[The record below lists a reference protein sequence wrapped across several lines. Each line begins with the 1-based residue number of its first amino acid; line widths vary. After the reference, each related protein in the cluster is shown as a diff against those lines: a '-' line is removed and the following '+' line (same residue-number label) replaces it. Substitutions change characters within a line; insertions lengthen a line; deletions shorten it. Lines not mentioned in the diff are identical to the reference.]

1 MKQYRKQFLLFVA
14 VGSLAFS
21 LACGGGSNNGGGGF
35 GGGGGG
41 TGSFS
46 KASLSGQYAYQL
58 AGFDLGS
65 TNLPPFRE
73 AGVFTADGNG
83 HITSGTDDSAGGG
96 TPASAAITGTYSIS
110 SDGTGQMTITFP
122 STAKATFALTLSSS
136 SKMYMIEADT
146 SGIVVSGVAMKQ
158 DTSAFSSGPSGTFA
172 FRMHEIAVGIGGATS
187 SNAEVGAFTV
197 NNGNITGNIDN
208 NRNLIVNPFTITGSL
223 NFPDANTG
231 RGTGTFTDGVNATS
245 FNYYVVDAG
254 HLLLFSTTNSSGIVG
269 LGQAEKQSGTFSKA
283 SLSGPYVFGSVGDA
297 NNFVNDTNIAGQFTA
312 DGNGGISSGT
322 LDQVED
328 GVATSVASPATFTGA
343 YTVAS
348 SGRAD
353 VTLNSTVG
361 TIHYILWMV
370 SPTRAFSLTDSS
382 SEVED
387 GTVDSQTGTF
397 TNSTLNG
404 TYAFNL
410 TGLDGTT
417 SLVTND
423 FVGTLKWDGAGGVT
437 SRTVLNVN
445 GTATQPPTAT
455 GTYTTGSNGRVV
467 ASINGISNNLVFYMI
482 SPTDAYLIQNDT
494 NVELHGAM
502 SKQP

>member
-1 MKQYRKQFLLFVA
+1 VKQYRKQFLLFVG

-21 LACGGGSNNGGGGF
+21 LACGGGGNNGGGGF

-41 TGSFS
+41 TGNFS
-46 KASLSGQYAYQL
+46 KASLNGQYAYQL
-58 AGFDLGS
+58 SGFDLQTG
-65 TNLPPFRE
+65 NPFRE

-83 HITSGTDDSAGGG
+83 HITSGTDDSASGGS
-96 TPASAAITGTYSIS
+96 PATGAITGTYSIS

-122 STAKATFALTLSSS
+122 NTSKATFALTLSSS

-146 SGIVVSGVAMKQ
+146 TGIVVSGVAVKQ
-158 DTSAFSSGPSGTFA
+158 DTSAFASVPSGTFA
-172 FRMHEIAVGIGGATS
+172 FRMHEITVGLGGVTTS
-187 SNAEVGAFTV
+187 NGEVGAFTV
-197 NNGNITGNIDN
+197 NNGSITGNIDN

-223 NFPDANTG
+223 NFPDATTG
-231 RGTGTFTDGVNATS
+231 RGTGTFTDGVNPTS
-245 FNYYVVDAG
+245 FNYYVVDAS
-254 HLLLFSTTNSSGIVG
+254 HFLLFSTTNSSGVVG
-269 LGQAEKQSGTFSKA
+269 LGQAEKQTGTFSKA
-283 SLSGPYVFGSVGDA
+283 SLSGAYVFGSVGDA
-297 NNFVNDTNIAGQFTA
+297 SNFVNDTNIAGQFTA
-312 DGNGGISSGT
+312 DGNGGIASGT

-328 GVATSVASPATFTGA
+328 GTPTSVASPATFTGT

-353 VTLNSTVG
+353 VTLNSTIG
-361 TIHYILWMV
+361 TIHHILWMV

-387 GTVDSQTGTF
+387 GTVDAQTGTF
-397 TNSTLNG
+397 SNATLNG
-404 TYAFNL
+404 IYAFNL
-410 TGLDGTT
+410 TGLDGSGS

-445 GTATQPPTAT
+445 GTATQPPSAT

-482 SPTDAYLIQNDT
+482 SPTDAYLIQNDA
-494 NVELHGAM
+494 NVQLHGAM